1 MSNTSR
7 GSLRAQAPVAATG
20 GLVEPKYPDIRGLAD
35 FQGACVHS
43 ARWNHDHNL
52 RGERVGLIGT
62 GASAAQFIPKVHKQV
77 ARLTIFQRTPGWVI
91 PRLDHPHSAS
101 KMPARLGFGLGV
113 GSGCLGEWLEGDLVA
128 EAFELVDEASAVAFG
143 VLGVLGVLGVSA
155 VEELFAE
162 LVVGDSLVQDVVGG
176 GEDLVAGRDGGF
188 GVSAATFDAVIAR
201 GEVVAFGAH
210 DRFGAFGQGA
220 A

>member
-1 MSNTSR
+1 MFPSPYL
-7 GSLRAQAPVAATG
+7 SLLLDEA
-20 GLVEPKYPDIRGLAD
+20 
-35 FQGACVHS
+35 H
-43 ARWNHDHNL
+43 
-52 RGERVGLIGT
+52 
-62 GASAAQFIPKVHKQV
+62 
-77 ARLTIFQRTPGWVI
+77 LTE
-91 PRLDHPHSAS
+91 S

-128 EAFELVDEASAVAFG
+128 EAFELVDESAFVAFG
-143 VLGVLGVLGVSA
+143 VLGVSP
-155 VEELFAE
+155 VEELLAE
-162 LVVGDSLVQDVVGG
+162 LVVGDALVQDVVGG